1 MSTPC
6 AISVIMP
13 TYNRRPTLERA
24 LEHLAAQT
32 VGADALQVIVCD
44 DGSTD
49 DTLDALAARSDPFE
63 LAVVTQSNAGPAA
76 ARNRGLRLARAPYVL
91 FLNDDTLLA
100 ADAVERHLAAQQ
112 RLRGER
118 LMVLGTFE
126 LPDEF
131 AATRLGHLLT
141 HTEHLFQYCMLR
153 DGDVADHNFA
163 YTCNLSLPT
172 AAARETGFDERFTG
186 PAAEDIDFGFRLG
199 AKGWAVYHD
208 AGARS
213 RHDHVM
219 TVRSLGRTS
228 RMRGRG
234 QATYFHKH
242 GLSRAVLSSLKK
254 FSAKRDDLAAEI
266 EQSYPLLERTLEHVA
281 WNPEQQLEEGTY
293 LRLAG
298 VFGVGYNL
306 GILDDAAI
314 SAAVAA

>member
-1 MSTPC
+1 MP

-24 LEHLAAQT
+24 LDHLAAQT

-49 DTLDALAARSDPFE
+49 DTLERLAARTSPFE
-63 LAVVTQSNAGPAA
+63 LAVLTQANAGPAA
-76 ARNRGLRLARAPYVL
+76 ARNRGLRAARAPYVL
-91 FLNDDTLLA
+91 FVNDDTLLA
-100 ADAVERHLAAQQ
+100 PDAVEQHLVAQE

-118 LMVLGTFE
+118 LMVLGTFDLME
-126 LPDEF
+126 DF
-131 AATRLGHLLT
+131 AASRLGHLLT

-153 DGDVADHNFA
+153 SGDVADHNFA

-172 AAARETGFDERFTG
+172 RDARSVGFDESFTG

-199 AKGWAVYHD
+199 ARGWAVYHE
-208 AGARS
+208 AAARG

-219 TVRSLGRTS
+219 TIRSLARTA

-242 GLSRAVLSSLKK
+242 GLSRATLTSLAKFASNRDVLETEVEH
-254 FSAKRDDLAAEI
+254 AI
-266 EQSYPLLERTLEHVA
+266 PVLERTLENVVWQDA
-281 WNPEQQLEEGTY
+281 QVLDPVVYARFGSLFSVPF
-293 LRLAG
+293 LAG
-298 VFGVGYNL
+298 V
-306 GILDDAAI
+306 LDDPAI